1 LGLVTEKGGTWLVV
15 KEDQILLTSEGNPAQ
30 LNLAIAEPGLTEA
43 GAYYLALQVQNGTG
57 DWSEIGYSG
66 LITVDTIKP
75 ALAFAQAGETL
86 VINQPPLSLEYTL
99 TEDAEVKFIV
109 TGADGTATEETIAGT
124 TGVNQYIF
132 KEAKPQIYI
141 VTTIVTDQAGNVGET
156 TEATL
161 QTVRVNTPPSV
172 VLPGEIVVPV
182 GKPITM
188 KAQVSDTDGNEG
200 DSFSYEWRP
209 GDGGPVL
216 YGATPE
222 YRYMVLGEYTLSLT
236 VTDKD
241 GGRTTITA
249 IIKVENTTGGSLF
262 VDETWSGSHRIYG
275 DIIVPEGIKLTIQPG
290 TEIIS
295 DGVPEET
302 GYDHA
307 LIVRGTLNAGAG
319 VKFTSVTGT
328 AGGWKGILVEG
339 KAAFE
344 DCVISY
350 AERGVAALDGA
361 EVSLNGCTFEYNLAG
376 VHAYKANP
384 AINSCVFKHNVY
396 GIKEDESGRPVTKNC
411 RFSGNG
417 VDYYH
422 LEMTEISMEQVN
434 GIPENEGNVKE

>member
-1 LGLVTEKGGTWLVV
+1 
-15 KEDQILLTSEGNPAQ
+15 
-30 LNLAIAEPGLTEA
+30 
-43 GAYYLALQVQNGTG
+43 
-57 DWSEIGYSG
+57 
-66 LITVDTIKP
+66 
-75 ALAFAQAGETL
+75 
-86 VINQPPLSLEYTL
+86 
-99 TEDAEVKFIV
+99 
-109 TGADGTATEETIAGT
+109 
-124 TGVNQYIF
+124 
-132 KEAKPQIYI
+132 
-141 VTTIVTDQAGNVGET
+141 
-156 TEATL
+156 
-161 QTVRVNTPPSV
+161 
-172 VLPGEIVVPV
+172 
-182 GKPITM
+182 
-188 KAQVSDTDGNEG
+188 
-200 DSFSYEWRP
+200 
-209 GDGGPVL
+209 
-216 YGATPE
+216 
-222 YRYMVLGEYTLSLT
+222 MVLGEYTLSLT